1 MNNALATELTKL
13 QKMIVEEEVK
23 PLKQSA
29 ERLRQSEHAPALSYL
44 LNAIDNDRIQDA
56 ATLVKDL
63 LRQQE
68 QQLAVY
74 IDPVIGALKVELS
87 YQQNELSKKEVV
99 RAEHSKL
106 IDLFHA
112 RYFTKVG
119 HLIEKLLFLRKEKLR
134 IQVKRNPDLK
144 KLLDL
149 AEQEYADFFEYK
161 EQSKD
166 GIMYQL
172 TDAKLKEIKRLYR
185 KASMVCHPDRVKEE
199 QRGQAE
205 ELFNKLQKA
214 YKRNDIKKVRS
225 IATFLE
231 KAGHFDMKIDAYDN
245 VEVVRAQIENILAQ
259 MEETEDEITTIVGS
273 AAFQTVNGIKG
284 DWNDYFAVI
293 QDNFKAQIGEV
304 EKWMAE
310 NKAVDKRNEN
320 IN

>member
-1 MNNALATELTKL
+1 MKNTLAVELTKL
-13 QKMIVEEEVK
+13 QRMIVEEEVE
-23 PLKQSA
+23 PLKETS

-63 LRQQE
+63 LRQQD
-68 QQLAVY
+68 QQLVAY

-99 RAEHSKL
+99 REEHSKL

-112 RYFTKVG
+112 RYFSKVG

-134 IQVKRNPDLK
+134 IQVKMNPDLQ

-149 AEQEYADFFEYK
+149 AEQEYADFFTYK

-166 GIMYQL
+166 GLIYQL
-172 TDAKLKEIKRLYR
+172 SDIKLKEIKRLYR
-185 KASMVCHPDRVKEE
+185 KASMICHPDRVKEE
-199 QRGQAE
+199 QRAQAE
-205 ELFNKLQKA
+205 ELFDKLQKA

-225 IATFLE
+225 IAAFLE

-245 VEVVRAQIENILAQ
+245 VEVVRAQIENTLAQ
-259 MEETEDEITTIVGS
+259 IEETEDEITTIVGS
-273 AAFQTVNGIKG
+273 AAFQTVNGIKE

-293 QDNFKAQIGEV
+293 QDNFKAQIGEI
-304 EKWMAE
+304 EKWMAANKEGGNKHE
-310 NKAVDKRNEN
+310 N
-320 IN
+320 

>member
-1 MNNALATELTKL
+1 MKNALAEELTKL
-13 QKMIVEEEVK
+13 QQMIVEEEVK
-23 PLKQSA
+23 PLQQTS

-44 LNAIDNDRIQDA
+44 LNAIDNNRIQDA

-63 LRQQE
+63 LRQQN

-87 YQQNELSKKEVV
+87 YQQNELSKKEII
-99 RAEHSKL
+99 REEHSKL

-112 RYFTKVG
+112 RYFSKVG

-134 IQVKRNPDLK
+134 IQVKMNPDLQ
-144 KLLDL
+144 KLLEL
-149 AEQEYADFFEYK
+149 AEKEYADFFEYK

-166 GIMYQL
+166 GIIYQL
-172 TDAKLKEIKRLYR
+172 SDAKLKEIKRLYR
-185 KASMVCHPDRVKEE
+185 KASKVCHPDRVKEQ
-199 QRGQAE
+199 QRAQAE

-259 MEETEDEITTIVGS
+259 IEETEDEITNIEGS
-273 AAFQTVNGIKG
+273 SAFQTVDNIKE
-284 DWNDYFAVI
+284 DWNEYFAVI
-293 QDNFKAQIGEV
+293 QDNFKAQIGEI
-304 EKWMAE
+304 EKWMSANRE
-310 NKAVDKRNEN
+310 GRKNY
-320 IN
+320 

>member
-1 MNNALATELTKL
+1 MQNTLAVELTKL

-23 PLKQSA
+23 PLKQTS

-44 LNAIDNDRIQDA
+44 LNAIDNDRINDA

-74 IDPVIGALKVELS
+74 IDPVIGALKVELT
-87 YQQNELSKKEVV
+87 YQQNELSKKEVTS
-99 RAEHSKL
+99 EEYSKL

-112 RYFTKVG
+112 RYFSKVG
-119 HLIEKLLFLRKEKLR
+119 YLIEKLLFLRREKLR
-134 IQVKRNPDLK
+134 IQVRMNPDLQ

-149 AEQEYADFFEYK
+149 AEQEYTDFFEYK

-166 GIMYQL
+166 GIIYQL
-172 TDAKLKEIKRLYR
+172 SDAKLKEIKRLYR
-185 KASMVCHPDRVKEE
+185 RASMVCHPDRVKEE
-199 QRGQAE
+199 QRAQAE

-231 KAGHFDMKIDAYDN
+231 KADHFDMKIDAYDN

-259 MEETEDEITTIVGS
+259 IEEKEDEIATILGS
-273 AAFQTVNGIKG
+273 SAYQTVKGIKE

-293 QDNFKAQIGEV
+293 QDNFKAQIGEI
-304 EKWMAE
+304 EEWIKG
-310 NKAVDKRNEN
+310 NKGMKNEELGF
-320 IN
+320 